1 VLAEPIRMD
10 AGSLIHA
17 FPLMKTRPVQQ
28 HVLWP
33 VTMVIW
39 SAQEKSTKRDV
50 NMEHI
55 ANTMIQPP
63 SVGQAAKIPAC
74 GALRMNGFAP
84 VKITIVDAMKR
95 VLAL

>member
-1 VLAEPIRMD
+1 MD
-10 AGSLIHA
+10 AGRVIHA
-17 FPLMKTRPVQQ
+17 FPLMKNRPVQQ

-33 VTMVIW
+33 VTQVIW
-39 SAQEKSTKRDV
+39 SAQEKLTKRDV

-74 GALRMNGFAP
+74 GALKTNGFAP
-84 VKITIVDAMKR
+84 VKITNMDAMKK